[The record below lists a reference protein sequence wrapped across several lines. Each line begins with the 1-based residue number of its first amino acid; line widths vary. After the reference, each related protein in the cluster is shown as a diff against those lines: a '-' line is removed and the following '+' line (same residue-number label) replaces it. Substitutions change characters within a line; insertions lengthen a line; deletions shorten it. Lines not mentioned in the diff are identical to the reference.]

1 MCICVEG
8 RGHAEEAA
16 YQEMEGLQLTQAL
29 CPSRAPRAW
38 SPIPHL
44 APRIGSPSGWAGA
57 LLRSLPPPPG
67 HAVCA
72 KHSEGH
78 TSVSPAPCPGLQGRE
93 GRKALAGVLA
103 QLRELLAH
111 LPDNH
116 AVHLALGRGFLFGQD
131 APQGGLQVG
140 EPVAVLQVRRG
151 ADHRVHQ
158 GQVLHAQLQ
167 EEWLS
172 SGTQGR
178 HCHRPWTGTDHVG
191 PRVHGPARST
201 EDQGHTPSTHPV
213 PGPELASRAAK
224 QMNGWTVLDTGSPR
238 TGPAHRSPGLERR
251 QGQTASSCPS
261 LLCGQRPPNPNRPP
275 HSEDLTHT
283 HSFRY

>member
-1 MCICVEG
+1 MLKRQPTRRWRGFSSHRPSAPAELPERGPQSHTWPLALALLQVG
-8 RGHAEEAA
+8 RGPCLGPFHH
-16 YQEMEGLQLTQAL
+16 
-29 CPSRAPRAW
+29 
-38 SPIPHL
+38 HL
-44 APRIGSPSGWAGA
+44 A
-57 LLRSLPPPPG
+57 